1 MKKTK
6 FAVLFTAVMA
16 VLGLSSCLGETDP
29 YNTSTE
35 IMKIDGFSGFYSFKS
50 SLGYVVNPTNS
61 EALQGTFDNGSFA
74 YVSYKY
80 DTRTITQGATK
91 IDAEIQYLLP
101 IGEIDHY
108 YVDGSESNAP
118 MQSVSSTVQF
128 YDKTN
133 MFVNLTYYYLKST
146 DTEEQ
151 SNELGKH
158 HFYLYKATAENDEDV
173 DDKTMVL
180 NLIHMVD
187 DADNNEKRTSAGTE
201 TRHFDLSNFFG
212 INGYEPEKI
221 IIKFKRS
228 SNSSI
233 GVAEDS
239 QIEISYKSI
248 MDQYFNNNSSM

>member
-118 MQSVSSTVQF
+118 MQSVSST
-128 YDKTN
+128 TN
-133 MFVNLTYYYLKST
+133 TG
-146 DTEEQ
+146 EEG
-151 SNELGKH
+151 SH
-158 HFYLYKATAENDEDV
+158 AE
-173 DDKTMVL
+173 
-180 NLIHMVD
+180 
-187 DADNNEKRTSAGTE
+187 
-201 TRHFDLSNFFG
+201 
-212 INGYEPEKI
+212 
-221 IIKFKRS
+221 
-228 SNSSI
+228 
-233 GVAEDS
+233 
-239 QIEISYKSI
+239 
-248 MDQYFNNNSSM
+248 

>member
-16 VLGLSSCLGETDP
+16 VLGLSSCLGDPDP

-50 SLGYVVNPTNS
+50 MYGYVVNPTNS

-80 DTRTITQGATK
+80 DTRNITQGATN

-101 IGEIDHY
+101 IGEINRSY
-108 YVDGSESNAP
+108 GEYTESNAP
-118 MQSVSSTVQF
+118 MKSVSLTVIPF

-133 MFVNLTYYYLKST
+133 MFIDLTYYYIKSAN
-146 DTEEQ
+146 TEEQ

-187 DADNNEKRTSAGTE
+187 DTDNNEKRTSAGTE
-201 TRHFDLSNFFG
+201 TRHVNLSYFLEG
-212 INGYEPEKI
+212 SEPEKI
-221 IIKFKRS
+221 IIKFKQA
-228 SNSSI
+228 SNSSLEN
-233 GVAEDS
+233 ANDEK
-239 QIEISYKSI
+239 IEIEYKSI
-248 MDQYFNNNSSM
+248 MDQYFNNSSSM

>member
-6 FAVLFTAVMA
+6 FAVLFTAMMA
-16 VLGLSSCLGETDP
+16 VLGLSSCLGDPDP
-29 YNTSTE
+29 YTTRTE
-35 IMKIDGFSGFYSFKS
+35 IMKIDGFPGYYSFES
-50 SLGYVVNPTNS
+50 AGNYVISPTNS
-61 EALQGTFDNGSFA
+61 DALTGTFNNGGFA
-74 YVSYKY
+74 YVTYKF
-80 DTRTITQGATK
+80 DTSKITQNTSK

-101 IGEIDHY
+101 IGEIY
-108 YVDGSESNAP
+108 PNYGEMESNAP
-118 MQSVSSTVQF
+118 MNTVLSSVQF

-133 MFVNLTYYYLKST
+133 MFINLTYYYEKTADS
-146 DTEEQ
+146 DDQ
-151 SNELGKH
+151 SAELDKH
-158 HFYLYKATAENDEDV
+158 HFYLIPDV
-173 DDKTMVL
+173 TEEGEEVDNNTLTL
-180 NLIHMVD
+180 NLVHVVD
-187 DADNNEKRTSAGTE
+187 DADNNDNRKNAGTE